1 MTDPLGHPGRALY
14 YPIVIAVV
22 LHTGLAIAVPPRFE
36 VDSAIYQAQAE
47 GLVAHG
53 ASLDPN
59 GQPETRVPPGYPLFV
74 AAFLVAGLGY
84 EGTIVAQHAIW
95 IALVAAVVWL
105 VWRASRRSSAAVTA
119 GVITALD
126 LPGVQSSLTVL
137 SETLAAAL
145 LLAAVVCTLMAIRS
159 TAARS
164 AAWWSIAAGGLAGM
178 TALVRPIAML
188 LGLPLAIAIV
198 AAADRRRRFA
208 GAAAL
213 LAASLVLPGLWT
225 LRNAREAGVA
235 TMSSLGGINLL
246 YFRAAGTLAIRDP
259 GGIEANLLRRREELE
274 QRACRQLEADYQR
287 PCASLS
293 WAERSG
299 QYAATALPVILGDP
313 IATGRQAARGL
324 AMIVFGGGASL
335 LSELTG
341 ISERA
346 ARGWCLVYTV
356 PLAVLAV
363 AGIPY
368 WWRRDR
374 EVAWLAVLVIA
385 YMFGMA
391 LGAEAY
397 SRFRVPVIA
406 LYAILCGGGVAWLRD
421 STPHRAKSARWGPRV
436 RESKERLT
444 S

>member
-1 MTDPLGHPGRALY
+1 MTSAFAEASADKDPGRSLF
-14 YPIVIAVV
+14 YPIVIALV
-22 LHTGLAIAVPPRFE
+22 LHAGLAITVPPRFE
-36 VDSAIYQAQAE
+36 VDSAIYKAQAE
-47 GLVAHG
+47 GLLTQG

-74 AAFLVAGLGY
+74 AAFLAAGLGY
-84 EGTIVAQHAIW
+84 EGAILAQHAIW

-105 VWRASRRSSAAVTA
+105 VWRATRHPIAAVTA
-119 GVITALD
+119 GGITALD
-126 LPGVQSSLTVL
+126 LPGVQSSMTVL
-137 SETLAAAL
+137 SETVAAPL
-145 LLAAVVCTLMAIRS
+145 VLAAVVCTLMAIRA
-159 TAARS
+159 TTARS
-164 AAWWSIAAGGLAGM
+164 TVWWAIAAGGLAGM
-178 TALVRPIAML
+178 TALVRPIAMF
-188 LGLPLAIAIV
+188 LGVPLAIAFV
-198 AAADRRRRFA
+198 AAADHRRRLA
-208 GAAAL
+208 PAAAL

-225 LRNAREAGVA
+225 WRNAREAGVA

-246 YFRAAGTLAIRDP
+246 YYRAAGTLAIRDP
-259 GGIEANLLRRREELE
+259 GGIDANLLRRRDELE

-341 ISERA
+341 ISEPT
-346 ARGWCLVYTV
+346 ARLLCLAYTV
-356 PLAVLAV
+356 PLAVLAL

-374 EVAWLAVLVIA
+374 ALAWLVLLVIA

-391 LGAEAY
+391 MGAEAY

-406 LYAILCGGGVAWLRD
+406 LYAMLCGAGVERLRQ
-421 STPHRAKSARWGPRV
+421 V
-436 RESKERLT
+436 LRESKD
-444 S
+444 

>member
-1 MTDPLGHPGRALY
+1 MFL
-14 YPIVIAVV
+14 
-22 LHTGLAIAVPPRFE
+22 
-36 VDSAIYQAQAE
+36 
-47 GLVAHG
+47 
-53 ASLDPN
+53 
-59 GQPETRVPPGYPLFV
+59 
-74 AAFLVAGLGY
+74 AAFLAADLGY
-84 EGTIVAQHAIW
+84 EGAIVAQHLIW

-105 VWRASRRSSAAVTA
+105 VWRASGPARAAVTA

-126 LPGVQSSLTVL
+126 LPGVQSSMTVL
-137 SETLAAAL
+137 SETVAAALVLAAA
-145 LLAAVVCTLMAIRS
+145 VCTVRSIRS
-159 TAARS
+159 TTARS
-164 AAWWSIAAGGLAGM
+164 AVRWSITAGGLAGT
-178 TALVRPIAML
+178 TALVRPIAMFF
-188 LGLPLAIAIV
+188 GVPLAIAIV
-198 AAADRRRRFA
+198 AAADRRRRLA
-208 GAAAL
+208 AAAAL

-225 LRNAREAGVA
+225 LRNARESGVA

-246 YFRAAGTLAIRDP
+246 HYRAAGTLAIRDP
-259 GGIEANLLRRREELE
+259 GGIDANLLRRREELE

-341 ISERA
+341 IGERT
-346 ARGWCLVYTV
+346 ARLVCLAYTV
-356 PLAVLAV
+356 PLAMLAL

-374 EVAWLAVLVIA
+374 ALAWVVLLVIA

-391 LGAEAY
+391 MGAEAY

-406 LYAILCGGGVAWLRD
+406 LYAMLCGGGVAWLRD
-421 STPHRAKSARWGPRV
+421 VVLHPIAQSRRDRDPA